1 MIHLSATHTVG
12 RSQGD
17 LPHMWLQENI
27 KYVRESKEKWKDQ
40 KGLDKS
46 VESIL
51 VYVIFTFITDDL
63 SIYVAV

>member
-1 MIHLSATHTVG
+1 
-12 RSQGD
+12 
-17 LPHMWLQENI
+17 MWLQENI
-27 KYVRESKEKWKDQ
+27 KYVWESKEKWKDQ